1 MTAESNT
8 PSMRLVYADPPYP
21 GCAHLYPEKTE
32 VDHAAL
38 IEELCTYDGWAL
50 STNENALRYILSLC
64 PPKVRVLAW
73 CKTDAAPFFQH
84 PYPSWEPV
92 ICVPARGKSAPQKV
106 ASHLATPKLS
116 GRIVAERPSPGR
128 IVGERP
134 FPGVKPPAFCE
145 WVIRCMGA
153 EPTDTL
159 VELFPGTRSMSKAW
173 ERFQTQPPLF
183 TDRVEREPA
192 RREKIRRSYGGYATR
207 DLLSE
212 DAG

>member
-1 MTAESNT
+1 
-8 PSMRLVYADPPYP
+8 MRLAYADPPYP

-50 STNENALRYILSLC
+50 STNENALQYVLSLC

-106 ASHLATPKLS
+106 AAHIATPKIT
-116 GRIVAERPSPGR
+116 GF
-128 IVGERP
+128 IVGKRA

-145 WVIRCMGA
+145 WVIRCLGS

-159 VELFPGTRSMSKAW
+159 HDLFPGTGSMGRAW
-173 ERFQTQPPLF
+173 EHFQTQPPLF
-183 TDRVEREPA
+183 TDRVEGDLA
-192 RREKIRRSYGGYATR
+192 RREKIRRSEAV
-207 DLLSE
+207 
-212 DAG
+212 DALTLGDVA